1 MSDTGVEQPPQ
12 VAVEPTPT
20 QYRIMR
26 AGPRVL
32 AMELLTATG
41 NHVTFWDV
49 DDAKNLMATFQEG
62 IDDIESGP
70 VAPALLLP
78 PQAGALLV
86 PGRDI

>member
-12 VAVEPTPT
+12 VQVEPTPT

-26 AGPRVL
+26 AGPTVL

-41 NHVTFWDV
+41 NHVTFWDLA
-49 DDAKNLMATFQEG
+49 DAKNLVATFQEG
-62 IDDIESGP
+62 IDDIEANGP
-70 VAPALLLP
+70 GPALHLP